1 MKVHKHVLY
10 LASSSKSRQ
19 MLLRESLIP
28 FLVIGH
34 GADEDAVDQTLPFT
48 ERLQEIARKKME
60 HAVLPEVG
68 LEGQE
73 IFVLAVDTMGQD
85 SKGVDHGKPKDRE
98 DAIHK
103 IKTLGES
110 STTAT
115 AMCLDKKQWFD
126 GRWQTMG
133 RIEQVVETRY
143 RFVVPEQWMDRYLE
157 NSWAMIASGAI
168 AVELYGAQF
177 LEWIDGSYSG
187 VVGLPMYE
195 LRQSLEKL
203 HFFD

>member
-1 MKVHKHVLY
+1 MKKSNHTLY
-10 LASSSKSRQ
+10 LASSSRSRQ
-19 MLLRESLIP
+19 MLLQESLIP
-28 FLVIGH
+28 FVVIGH
-34 GADEDAVDQTLPFT
+34 EADEDAVDQTLPFN

-60 HAVLPEVG
+60 HAVLPV
-68 LEGQE
+68 LSSDAV

-85 SKGVDHGKPKDRE
+85 SKGTVHGKPKDRE
-98 DAIHK
+98 DAIKK
-103 IKTLGES
+103 IKTLGKS

-115 AMCLDKKQWFD
+115 AFCLDKKQWID
-126 GRWQTMG
+126 GRWQIVT

-143 RFVVPEQWMDRYLE
+143 RFVVPDEWLDRYLE
-157 NSWAMIASGAI
+157 HSWAMIASGAI

-195 LRQSLEKL
+195 LRQALERIG
-203 HFFD
+203 FFE